1 MNYYMNHR
9 QKQRTILQNNLKAK
23 HQKDLS
29 TFRSVLGYRLSAASL
44 SEISTSLWVLLLW
57 GRTAQ
62 IMILW
67 SINETSL
74 NTATGLP
81 YIIITTSQSWPPLVP
96 QTDHYDHLA
105 KRQQICYRPELL
117 CVKEAISEFTWGIM
131 LHCSQLP
138 EYTSP
143 CLEKYDFQLPGNSSE
158 NLDLIFRNI
167 SKKMLDVMCT
177 CLHSAEMKGQYG

>member
-1 MNYYMNHR
+1 M
-9 QKQRTILQNNLKAK
+9 
-23 HQKDLS
+23 
-29 TFRSVLGYRLSAASL
+29 LGSRLSAASL

-57 GRTAQ
+57 GRTAR

-74 NTATGLP
+74 NTATGLQ
-81 YIIITTSQSWPPLVP
+81 YFIITTSQSWPPLVP

-117 CVKEAISEFTWGIM
+117 CVKEAIRM

-143 CLEKYDFQLPGNSSE
+143 CLKRYDFQLPGNSRE
-158 NLDLIFRNI
+158 ILDLIFRNI

-177 CLHSAEMKGQYG
+177 WLHSADMKRPIRITCSFSDFLKLTFDSVIK